1 MVAVALAAVVAVPLM
16 AAAASAFATRVL
28 VARIEADHPPA
39 GRFVQAA
46 GRRFHVVDL
55 PAAAGAGGLGAVGS
69 AAEADVADAPAIVF
83 LHGAV
88 ATLVD
93 PLTAFRPALEG
104 RARLVFLDRPGHGYS
119 GRGGPEDAD
128 PIVQADAIAAA
139 LTAIGVRQAIVVGHS
154 FGGAVAAAFAVR
166 HPDLTAG
173 LVLLAPA
180 THPWPG
186 GVSWSYDL
194 VGAPVVGDLVSETIT
209 TPLGLALLPSGFAGV
224 FAPETPPAGL
234 IEQTAAKLALR
245 PQAFRASAED
255 IRGLKARLA
264 AFVPRYGEI
273 AAPTV
278 VLAGDRDHVV
288 STDIHARA
296 LVAAVDGARLV
307 VLPGAGHAL
316 QHTRTP
322 EIVAEI
328 ERMLADVTLAPPASM
343 TDGAADDAA
352 PAAVD

>member
-1 MVAVALAAVVAVPLM
+1 VVAITLAAIVAVPLL
-16 AAAASAFATRVL
+16 AAASAALATRML
-28 VARIEADHPPA
+28 VAGIEAAHPPA
-39 GRFVQAA
+39 GRFVQAS

-55 PAAAGAGGLGAVGS
+55 PAAAGSGAPSADAAG
-69 AAEADVADAPAIVF
+69 AAEPPAIVF

-93 PLTAFRPALEG
+93 PLTAFRPTLEG

-119 GRGGPEDAD
+119 ERGGPEDAD
-128 PIVQADAIAAA
+128 PIVQSDAIAAA
-139 LTAIGVRQAIVVGHS
+139 LAAIGVSRAIIVGHS

-194 VGAPVVGDLVSETIT
+194 VGAPVIGGLVSETIT

-224 FAPETPPAGL
+224 FAPETPPDGL
-234 IEQTAAKLALR
+234 IEETAAKLALR

-255 IRGLKARLA
+255 IRGLKARLT
-264 AFVPRYGEI
+264 AFAPRYAEI

-278 VLAGDRDHVV
+278 VLAGDSDRVV

-296 LVAAVDGARLV
+296 LVAAVRGARLV

-316 QHTRTP
+316 QHTRTDV
-322 EIVAEI
+322 IVAEI
-328 ERMLADVTLAPPASM
+328 ERMLAEITGSPPTRSANGA
-343 TDGAADDAA
+343 TPGTARIAAGAALD
-352 PAAVD
+352 